1 MYNYKIDIVIQA
13 VKIYNGSYT
22 KRRENKGDCLKKYY
36 KLTVSEDRI
45 KIEWIDTGLKLPSVK
60 VLRDIVLSQ
69 LNQWNG
75 YI

>member
-1 MYNYKIDIVIQA
+1 MV
-13 VKIYNGSYT
+13 SYT

-60 VLRDIVLSQ
+60 VLRDIVFEVS
-69 LNQWNG
+69 
-75 YI
+75 